1 MCNVFNFNLSAINEQ
16 EKEVIRRGLLTNLA
30 EPVNQIAV
38 QLAVLVA
45 KIARFDY
52 PKEWPELF
60 PTLIQGIESSDSV
73 IQHRAL
79 LTMHHVVKA
88 VSSKRLAGEFC
99 LFY

>member
-1 MCNVFNFNLSAINEQ
+1 M
-16 EKEVIRRGLLTNLA
+16 IRRGLLTNLA
-30 EPVNQIAV
+30 EPINQIAV

-60 PTLIQGIESSDSV
+60 PTLIQGIENSDSLV
-73 IQHRAL
+73 QHRSL

-88 VSSKRLAGEFC
+88 ISSKRLAGKLNFLDVCFVFEIP
-99 LFY
+99 LFRG

>member
-1 MCNVFNFNLSAINEQ
+1 M
-16 EKEVIRRGLLTNLA
+16 IRRGLLTNLS
-30 EPVNQIAV
+30 EPINQIAV

-52 PKEWPELF
+52 PKEWAELF

-73 IQHRAL
+73 VQHRSL

-88 VSSKRLAGEFC
+88 ISSKRLAGKNFIC
-99 LFY
+99 FIW